1 MTIPCY
7 YRSSKIPRMNWKMF
21 LFLWRLCIL
30 YFKDFFHLI
39 CFQFGVS
46 KDPSFIPSQRNSRA
60 GHSAAAGIG
69 TAPSHQAREPGSHE
83 NRPNNSRTT
92 LNENQ
97 RLESDMQ
104 VKSHNTKQNR
114 SPAAEQTKASFETD
128 DCEMI
133 EILPNDKSNELA
145 KRKRKSNE
153 KHKCKNGINNNNNRK
168 YIFIPFQV
176 VSFKKTRLPKMKDLK
191 WGCCNLSASTIT
203 FKKWRDVCNGVIVFF
218 NLQI

>member
-1 MTIPCY
+1 MA
-7 YRSSKIPRMNWKMF
+7 F
-21 LFLWRLCIL
+21 L
-30 YFKDFFHLI
+30 KDFFHLT

-60 GHSAAAGIG
+60 EHSATAIIE

-83 NRPNNSRTT
+83 DRPNNR
-92 LNENQ
+92 NKNQ
-97 RLESDMQ
+97 RFEPDMQ

-153 KHKCKNGINNNNNRK
+153 NPGAQKAKASKQDNKERAQDADEHSPFMIKPSTANKS
-168 YIFIPFQV
+168 PFQICSDS
-176 VSFKKTRLPKMKDLK
+176 VSTSTAKTSDPGVETGENRLA
-191 WGCCNLSASTIT
+191 SAQHKGFNI
-203 FKKWRDVCNGVIVFF
+203 FYYFRVFTAS
-218 NLQI
+218 